1 MFDIHTHILPGVDDG
16 PQAMADAVEMVRR
29 AESDGARTMI
39 ATPHAKDVSEHFPN
53 GAIRSVHDALRAELA
68 KAGVGVEVLLGMENA
83 MTADLHRKV
92 AAGVQ
97 FPYPGGKYI
106 LVELPYFGYPTY
118 ADEVLFQLQLAGLTP
133 VLAHPERTVLFQHH
147 PNKLADM
154 VERGMLVQVT
164 AGGLLGLF
172 GPEGR
177 KAIEE
182 FLRMGI
188 VHVMA
193 SDTHTPD
200 GERGPGLCHAME
212 AAERLVGLARAEALV
227 TAAPEAIARG
237 EPLPEMPPVSPPKKR
252 WLFG

>member
-1 MFDIHTHILPGVDDG
+1 MFDIHTHILPAVDDG

-29 AESDGARTMI
+29 AERDGARIMV
-39 ATPHAKDVSEHFPN
+39 ATPHGKDVSENYPD

-68 KAGVGVEVLLGMENA
+68 KAGIGVDVLLGMENA
-83 MTADLHRKV
+83 MAADLHRKV
-92 AAGVQ
+92 AAGTH
-97 FPYPGGKYI
+97 FPYPGGRYI
-106 LVELPYFGYPTY
+106 LVELPYFGYPVY
-118 ADEVLFQLQLAGLTP
+118 ANEVLFQLQLAGLTP
-133 VLAHPERTVLFQHH
+133 VLAHPERTVLFQRH
-147 PNKLADM
+147 PEKLAAM

-200 GERGPGLCHAME
+200 GERGPGLRPAME
-212 AAERLVGLARAEALV
+212 AAERLVGLARVEAMV
-227 TAAPEAIARG
+227 TTAPEAIARG
-237 EPLPEMPPVSPPKKR
+237 EPLPELPRVSPPKRR
-252 WLFG
+252 WIFG